1 MAVITR
7 VARTSDLPCL
17 GTLDQHLA
25 GDALTDRVA
34 AGRVLVAEM
43 DGVVVGCLRWGL
55 FWGEVPFM
63 NLLWVLP
70 DQRGHGAGRALV
82 DAWERSQADAQHTF
96 VLTSTVSAEAA
107 QHFFRH
113 LGYVDCGALLLP
125 GEPAELFLRKDLQQF
140 TSRTVVGRSHRA
152 NDHS

>member
-1 MAVITR
+1 VPALGAV
-7 VARTSDLPCL
+7 L
-17 GTLDQHLA
+17 GR
-25 GDALTDRVA
+25 DR
-34 AGRVLVAEM
+34 RSQ
-43 DGVVVGCLRWGL
+43 GV
-55 FWGEVPFM
+55 
-63 NLLWVLP
+63 
-70 DQRGHGAGRALV
+70 GRALV

-125 GEPAELFLRKDLQQF
+125 GEPAELFLRRDLQQF